1 LKTFASEV
9 LTVLE
14 LDKLISLTEKK
25 LSNAMKVESC
35 NVVIGQVSEEAEVKI
50 PITFKDRTIGML
62 LLGRKKSDE
71 GYTQD
76 DLDILQPL
84 SKALGIAISNA
95 RLFEEL
101 SKARIKMAEK
111 DKMATIGTLAAGM
124 AHEIRNP
131 ITTIRNFADYL
142 PEKYSDS
149 VFMGQFNKLLPREI
163 DRVEGIARSLLEFS
177 SAEDTRSEERFAIDE
192 PIKTVVSLLEPQY
205 KASDIKILCD
215 YKEKHVVK
223 GRKIQFQ
230 DALFNILN
238 YILAETQ
245 GSGTVLIECAVRDG
259 RIVLS
264 LKSRNLIVADHI
276 MKDVF
281 EPVSGLYKEKRGF
294 GFNLF
299 VAKQLLE
306 RNGMTLSISSD
317 KTNGSE
323 FKIGFGEGDK
333 RGI

>member
-1 LKTFASEV
+1 
-9 LTVLE
+9 
-14 LDKLISLTEKK
+14 
-25 LSNAMKVESC
+25 M
-35 NVVIGQVSEEAEVKI
+35 
-50 PITFKDRTIGML
+50 
-62 LLGRKKSDE
+62 
-71 GYTQD
+71 
-76 DLDILQPL
+76 
-84 SKALGIAISNA
+84 
-95 RLFEEL
+95 
-101 SKARIKMAEK
+101 
-111 DKMATIGTLAAGM
+111 
-124 AHEIRNP
+124 
-131 ITTIRNFADYL
+131 
-142 PEKYSDS
+142 
-149 VFMGQFNKLLPREI
+149 
-163 DRVEGIARSLLEFS
+163 EGIARSLLEFS
-177 SAEDTRSEERFAIDE
+177 SAEDTRNEERFAVDE
-192 PIKTVVSLLEPQY
+192 PIKTIVSLLEPQY
-205 KASDIKILCD
+205 KASDIKISCS

-230 DALFNILN
+230 DAFFNILN

-245 GSGTVLIECAVRDG
+245 GSGTVLIECAVRNG